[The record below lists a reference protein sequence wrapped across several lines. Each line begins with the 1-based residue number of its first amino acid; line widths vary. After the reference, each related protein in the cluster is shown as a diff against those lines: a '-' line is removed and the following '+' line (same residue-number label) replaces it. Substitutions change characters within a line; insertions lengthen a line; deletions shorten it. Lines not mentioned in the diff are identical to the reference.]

1 MYLKIRDGERSGPK
15 YSSNTSRSF
24 CFVGKLGRERG
35 RLAHCNAGT
44 LSELWTLTD
53 ATKFDEI
60 MTSRQISFFRT
71 FHQVVLKFITTDFFL

>member
-1 MYLKIRDGERSGPK
+1 M
-15 YSSNTSRSF
+15 
-24 CFVGKLGRERG
+24 
-35 RLAHCNAGT
+35 

-71 FHQVVLKFITTDFFL
+71 FHQVVLKFITTDFFLISVFARDFEILFYDFYRPC